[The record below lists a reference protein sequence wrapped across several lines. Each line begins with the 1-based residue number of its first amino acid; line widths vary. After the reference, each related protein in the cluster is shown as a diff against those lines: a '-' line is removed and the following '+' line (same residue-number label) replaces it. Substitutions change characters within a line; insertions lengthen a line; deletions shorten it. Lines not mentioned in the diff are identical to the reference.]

1 MNCRDDVMNPNGA
14 SKRPW
19 PQRRVKNQKTSE
31 ANEYAA
37 PCAPYSL
44 VPLCPGSEIAL
55 RHRPCGHRRF
65 RMHRILVLAVI
76 VCLLETAGRSQTPPS
91 GGFVRGE
98 VIVEIRPSA
107 SIVSVNSR
115 NGTAILRRLFG
126 TNIYRLALPS
136 GLNEA
141 DALTRLSADPDVIS
155 AGLNPLVTSP
165 FTAFARSIMAF
176 PDSHPTAGQS
186 RNTFLA
192 QTLVEDLTAV
202 NLRST
207 GNNILVAVI
216 DTGVDRTHPDLQSR
230 LWINPL
236 DPGGNGVDD
245 DNNGLVD
252 DFRGWDFFDNDN
264 DPTETL
270 ATQPNSISGH
280 GTFIA
285 GLISLLAPGA
295 RIMPLRAF
303 GNDGT
308 GDAFSVASAI
318 KYAADHHA
326 QVINLSFGSPA
337 DSTVLRDAIEY
348 ARQRGAVLVAA
359 VGNENADTDIRPQ
372 FPASYKLSVMGV
384 AAIDLTGIRA
394 SFSNFGGAAAVDAPG
409 VRVISTF
416 PGAASGDYATWSGTS
431 FAAPIATAEAAL
443 IREAFPRDTDVRAVI
458 EQTAVN
464 IDSANPQF
472 AGKLGKGSISPL
484 RALQSL
490 NPGSDINA
498 SIALTPTG
506 IEPSADGTAEVTI
519 LGAEQEFAVEA
530 RGLSPRS
537 AYKIVVDT
545 NVFTDSRFQATNFGE
560 LKVEFATTPDAQ
572 HLALPPAL
580 FPVNKIKHVEV
591 RDITD
596 RIVLQADF
604 GSVGGAVGP
613 PGQSFEKEASLIPTS
628 LLPQASGSARVEV
641 EETAEELRVEGQGLV
656 SGTSYQIVVD
666 TLPIGSAIAQF
677 GYLKVK
683 FTSDGSSGVL
693 LPPELRPANNINRI
707 ELRNPAGQLVLQG
720 VFRTSGDDVGGA
732 DASGFEFRGRVE
744 ALPSIG
750 FIGNWRVGGRVIHVD
765 STTIISQVHG
775 DMALGVLVE
784 VEGVQQA
791 DSSITARK
799 IEVKT
804 VEGLDVRKDFRR
816 TGIDS
821 DAEGRVRIRISGGRE
836 ELEIDAEKLNS
847 RSTYSIFING
857 ASIGNFTTDGG
868 GSLDRRWRTNSNDP
882 PPPVRPVTKIRQL
895 EIRDSGGRAVLV
907 ASVT

>member
-1 MNCRDDVMNPNGA
+1 MNYMM
-14 SKRPW
+14 RP
-19 PQRRVKNQKTSE
+19 
-31 ANEYAA
+31 
-37 PCAPYSL
+37 
-44 VPLCPGSEIAL
+44 
-55 RHRPCGHRRF
+55 
-65 RMHRILVLAVI
+65 ILLLAVI
-76 VCLLETAGRSQTPPS
+76 VCLLQTGGLSQTPPS

-98 VIVEIRPSA
+98 VIVEIRPEA
-107 SIVSVNSR
+107 SIATVNGR
-115 NGTAILRRLFG
+115 NGTTTLRRLFG

-136 GLNEA
+136 GQNET
-141 DALTRLSADPDVIS
+141 DALTLLSADPDIIS
-155 AGLNPLVTSP
+155 AALNPLVTSP

-176 PDSHPTAGQS
+176 PDSNPTAGQS

-216 DTGVDRTHPDLQSR
+216 DTGVDRTHADLQSR
-230 LWINPL
+230 LWINSS
-236 DPGGNGVDD
+236 DPEGNGLDD

-270 ATQPNSISGH
+270 VTQPDSISGH

-295 RIMPLRAF
+295 RIMPIRAF
-303 GNDGT
+303 GSDGT

-318 KYAADHHA
+318 KYAADNHA
-326 QVINLSFGSPA
+326 QVINLSFGSPT
-337 DSTVLRDAIEY
+337 DSTVLRDAINY

-359 VGNENADTDIRPQ
+359 LGNENADTDIRPQ
-372 FPASYKLSVMGV
+372 FPANYRLNVMGV
-384 AAIDLTGIRA
+384 AATDLAGIRA
-394 SFSNFGGAAAVDAPG
+394 SFSNFGGATAVDAPG

-416 PGAASGDYATWSGTS
+416 PGGTSGDYAMWSGTS

-443 IREAFPRDTDVRAVI
+443 ILEVFPRNTDVRAVI
-458 EQTAVN
+458 EQSAVN

-472 AGKLGKGSISPL
+472 AGKLGKGEVSPL

-490 NPGSDINA
+490 NPGSDIDA
-498 SIALTPTG
+498 SVALTPTG
-506 IEPSADGTAEVTI
+506 IEPSAGGTTGVEI
-519 LGAEQEFAVEA
+519 LGAQQEFAVEA

-560 LKVEFATTPDAQ
+560 LKVEFATTPDAE

-580 FPVNKIKHVEV
+580 FPVNNIKHVEV
-591 RDITD
+591 RDMSD

-604 GSVGGAVGP
+604 GSVGGGAGP
-613 PGQSFEKEASLIPTS
+613 PGQFFEKEMSLIPTTV
-628 LLPQASGSARVEV
+628 LPQASGSARVEV
-641 EETAEELRVEGQGLV
+641 EAAGEELRVEGQGLV

-666 TLPIGSAIAQF
+666 TLPIGSATAQA

-693 LPPELRPANNINRI
+693 LPPALRPANNINRV
-707 ELRNPAGQLVLQG
+707 ELLNPLGQIVLQG
-720 VFRTSGDDVGGA
+720 TFRTSGSDVGVAEAGLL
-732 DASGFEFRGRVE
+732 EFRGRVE
-744 ALPSIG
+744 ALPSSG
-750 FIGNWRVGGRVIHVD
+750 FTGDWRVGGLVVHVG
-765 STTIISQVHG
+765 STTIISQVSG
-775 DMALGVLVE
+775 GIALGVLVE
-784 VEGVQQA
+784 VEGVQQP

-804 VEGLDVRKDFRR
+804 VEGLDVRRNFQR
-816 TGIDS
+816 TGVDS
-821 DAEGRVRIRISGGRE
+821 DARGDVRLKISGGGE
-836 ELEIDAEKLNS
+836 ELRIDADKLNS

-857 ASIGNFTTDGG
+857 ASIGNVTTDSG
-868 GSLDRRWRTNSNDP
+868 GSVDKRWRTNSDEP
-882 PPPVRPVTKIRQL
+882 PPPVLPVTRIRQV
-895 EIRDSGGRAVLV
+895 EIRDNRGRAVLV
-907 ASVT
+907 ASFT